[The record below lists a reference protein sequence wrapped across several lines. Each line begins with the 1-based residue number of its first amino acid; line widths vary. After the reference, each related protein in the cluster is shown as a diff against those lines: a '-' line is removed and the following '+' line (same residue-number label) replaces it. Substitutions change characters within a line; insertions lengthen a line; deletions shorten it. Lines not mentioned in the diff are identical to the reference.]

1 MGLGDPRSFP
11 FLDPPSPSSLD
22 SALRYLRAQGAL
34 DDTEELTPIG
44 TLLAQLPVDVVLGE
58 KHPPPKRKTP
68 TTAHPIKNNP
78 FPPPPFSPHR

>member
-34 DDTEELTPIG
+34 DDAEELTPIG

-58 KHPPPKRKTP
+58 KHPPPQM
-68 TTAHPIKNNP
+68 KNPNNS
-78 FPPPPFSPHR
+78 PPHKK